1 MSIIEWCE
9 QGDFVF
15 QVVLWAIEIMFK
27 TAKHPLCSRKRK
39 QFCTFFVR
47 TLKMLCRYS
56 LNFIWNFC
64 FACPSCDWVIY
75 PLPSKTQI
83 YVASVILNEYSQVID
98 RITPSLKNMEIWEE
112 NIFIFFAFREN
123 AENILPNTVAVSGS
137 LETNGRGKSG

>member
-1 MSIIEWCE
+1 MS
-9 QGDFVF
+9 
-15 QVVLWAIEIMFK
+15 
-27 TAKHPLCSRKRK
+27 
-39 QFCTFFVR
+39 
-47 TLKMLCRYS
+47 Y
-56 LNFIWNFC
+56 
-64 FACPSCDWVIY
+64 SCDWVIY
-75 PLPSKTQI
+75 PLPSKTQS